1 MVWCHQ
7 VRWRVARA
15 ALELGAASVVERALI
30 LDRWLRD
37 GRSLSP
43 TPRHPARFDLSQES
57 YAVLPSGPFVLRNLR
72 KSGAVYLAPVPEA
85 NHPIRFVAYVS
96 EGSVLSMAPHHPSS
110 LSVTFYLCSSTT
122 NTPDDPS
129 SRPAC
134 EEWHPATLKLIPNA
148 SPERLF
154 PVPHEGVDE
163 SEGVVVFEAALP
175 KSDSKHRWVA
185 VAYTTNEERG
195 WIVGD
200 FVQDEPILSRFTVH
214 GMLPYRSIF
223 SETDEPNGAR
233 FALQGCIHLTRPK
246 RRALQSS
253 SPIFAFERSACLP
266 RHRNT
271 C

>member
-15 ALELGAASVVERALI
+15 ALELGAASVVEPALI

-43 TPRHPARFDLSQES
+43 TPGHPARFDLSQES
-57 YAVLPSGPFVLRNLR
+57 YAVLPSGPFALRNLR
-72 KSGAVYLAPVPEA
+72 KSRAVYLAPVPEA

-110 LSVTFYLCSSTT
+110 LFVTFYLCSSTT
-122 NTPDDPS
+122 STPDDPS
-129 SRPAC
+129 SRPTC
-134 EEWHPATLKLIPNA
+134 EEWHPTTLKLIPNG
-148 SPERLF
+148 SPEKLF

-175 KSDSKHRWVA
+175 ERDDKHRWIA

-200 FVQDEPILSRFTVH
+200 FVQDEPILSKFTVH
-214 GMLPYRSIF
+214 GTLLF
-223 SETDEPNGAR
+223 
-233 FALQGCIHLTRPK
+233 
-246 RRALQSS
+246 
-253 SPIFAFERSACLP
+253 
-266 RHRNT
+266 
-271 C
+271 